1 MKRQGSAT
9 KFLGVI
15 FNQNQE
21 SDMSNL
27 NVSNTATASTA
38 TSAINKSTNDQQKTT
53 TDFQST
59 LEKTM
64 QAENTAQTF
73 SDLKMKMEDGKVIEL
88 KNYRR
93 INLEPMTIKK
103 PGLSKEAEAEFA
115 KMAAEHKKS
124 WAEREKI
131 EQENAKAAAES
142 GTPEGQKKYLMSKEV
157 EAVARD
163 ATGNIV
169 AKLYKDG
176 SFFASNKLAGVVREF
191 LDGRS
196 AGKAMQ
202 EIAKQ
207 PNVVVTHYKSKVT
220 DFDLLPEQIANDRKQ
235 YQLYPEFYRQ
245 HRESIEEVMALRER
259 ILAL

>member
-1 MKRQGSAT
+1 
-9 KFLGVI
+9 
-15 FNQNQE
+15 
-21 SDMSNL
+21 MSNL
-27 NVSNTATASTA
+27 NVSNAATASTV
-38 TSAINKSTNDQQKTT
+38 TSASNTAMNGQQKVT

-59 LEKTM
+59 LEKAM
-64 QAENTAQTF
+64 QAENTAKTS
-73 SDLKMKMEDGKVIEL
+73 SDLKMRMKDGKVVEL

-93 INLEPMTIKK
+93 LNFEPVTVESVQKK
-103 PGLSKEAEAEFA
+103 LGLSQEEAEAEFA
-115 KMAAEHKKS
+115 RMAAEHKKL
-124 WAEREKI
+124 WAEHDKLEK
-131 EQENAKAAAES
+131 EHAKAAEEAS
-142 GTPEGQKKYLMSKEV
+142 SPEGQKKYLMSKEV

-176 SFFASNKLAGVVREF
+176 SFFCSNRLAGVVSEF

-196 AGKAMQ
+196 HAQAMQ
-202 EIAKQ
+202 KIAKQ

-235 YQLYPEFYRQ
+235 YLLYPEFYRE
-245 HRESIEEVMALRER
+245 HRASIEEVMALRER